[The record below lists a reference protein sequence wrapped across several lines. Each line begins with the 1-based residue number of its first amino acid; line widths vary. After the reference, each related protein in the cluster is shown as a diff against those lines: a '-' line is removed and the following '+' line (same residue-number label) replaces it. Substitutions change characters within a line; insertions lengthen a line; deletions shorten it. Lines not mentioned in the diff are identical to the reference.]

1 MVASSKSHKL
11 SLKNTK
17 CYLKDVY
24 NKVLVLLKKYKYVL
38 IMILPFLFTDIAVRY
53 VGKDINFFNLYEI
66 VPNLFTCL
74 WIYLFISVTL
84 NLELIRKDV
93 KYLDYVIVHE
103 LSHLVYFNHS
113 ADFWALVGKYCKNYK
128 QIRKEMK
135 E

>member
-84 NLELIRKDV
+84 NLKSSI
-93 KYLDYVIVHE
+93 
-103 LSHLVYFNHS
+103 
-113 ADFWALVGKYCKNYK
+113 GKYVYLVLGVVSVFLYFINTIYFGMTNSFFDFTLLESA
-128 QIRKEMK
+128 KE
-135 E
+135 